1 MARESERS
9 RRATIR
15 RRALEGFAVTV
26 GALVLA
32 LASGAIPGA
41 SSGCAERIQERLFFG
56 LDGPEGPIN
65 DAELEAFVEGV
76 VTPRFPAGLTILEAT
91 GQWRGRNMSV
101 NRESSRVVEII
112 HDPSRDA
119 SRRIR
124 QIASEYK
131 TRYQQESVLIART
144 RVQVCI

>member
-1 MARESERS
+1 
-9 RRATIR
+9 
-15 RRALEGFAVTV
+15 
-26 GALVLA
+26 
-32 LASGAIPGA
+32 
-41 SSGCAERIQERLFFG
+41 
-56 LDGPEGPIN
+56 
-65 DAELEAFVEGV
+65 
-76 VTPRFPAGLTILEAT
+76 
-91 GQWRGRNMSV
+91 MSV

>member
-1 MARESERS
+1 MARETERS
-9 RRATIR
+9 RALIR
-15 RRALEGFAVTV
+15 RRALGGFAVTV

-41 SSGCAERIQERLFFG
+41 SSGCAERVQERLFFG
-56 LDGPEGPIN
+56 LDGPEGSIS
-65 DAELEAFVEGV
+65 DAEWEAFVEGV
-76 VTPRFPAGLTILEAT
+76 VTPRFPAGLTVLEAT

-112 HDPSRDA
+112 HDPSGDA

-131 TRYQQESVLIART
+131 ARYQQDSVLIART